1 MLRLPAESH
10 ACRILITTARCTGD
24 IFEVVVPSIVDGK
37 EEFHVLELWRVD
49 AEAEVSK
56 EGGVA
61 TVA

>member
-1 MLRLPAESH
+1 
-10 ACRILITTARCTGD
+10 LITTPRCARNVLKV
-24 IFEVVVPSIVDGK
+24 IVPYVIDGK